1 MVRKS
6 LGMVIAQVSNILC
19 RLPNVEIVPM
29 VGSRVQYAIVHHLF
43 DGLQMVKKMMENHM
57 FDR

>member
-1 MVRKS
+1 
-6 LGMVIAQVSNILC
+6 
-19 RLPNVEIVPM
+19 M